1 MLYIEFTERT
11 GFYPT
16 DAQFDNEIHPEYVE
30 SELNKD
36 EFCAKWKRQ
45 HGREFS
51 KRNRDEIWSLQEK
64 NKKLTQLIKG
74 LTSHTDRPV
83 DFDYLYKKLI
93 EINGKY

>member
-1 MLYIEFTERT
+1 MLYSEFVERT

-16 DAQFDNEIHPEYVE
+16 DAEFDNEIHPAYME
-30 SELNKD
+30 SDLSKD

-45 HGREFS
+45 NTKEYS
-51 KRNRDEIWSLQEK
+51 KRHRDVIWSLEEK
-64 NKKLTQLIKG
+64 NKRLTSLIKG